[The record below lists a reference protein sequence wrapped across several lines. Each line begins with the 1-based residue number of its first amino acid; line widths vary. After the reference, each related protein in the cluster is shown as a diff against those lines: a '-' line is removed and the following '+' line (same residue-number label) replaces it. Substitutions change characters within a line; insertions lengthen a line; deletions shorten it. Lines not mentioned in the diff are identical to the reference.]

1 MTVPIITPKN
11 GRKIQIFITF
21 SLFEYKFTE
30 FRDKSDEYAIKN
42 FIVIGILTF
51 ILYLYAFKIY
61 LSKS

>member
-1 MTVPIITPKN
+1 MAVPIITPTN

-21 SLFEYKFTE
+21 SFFKYKFIE
-30 FRDKSDEYAIKN
+30 LRDKSYEYSTKK